1 MKKIYFLFALL
12 LMVVGVSAQ
21 DVVETN
27 SGERYN
33 AYITKEDS
41 TSIGF
46 TFSRDGQ
53 KVDTVIPRADIYN
66 FRYSVM
72 ADTTIADYYSKS
84 AFSVGVFLGGA
95 TFAGVE
101 YEYMIGENFGVQ
113 AGVGYSGFSGGI
125 NYHFFPTIRSTYLS
139 FQYTCKGIGNT
150 DEDWGYRNTLIGPA
164 IVYRGKKWLT
174 FNVGAGYVLDKGP
187 AYTDNEDIKVRLT
200 AGLGIYFPVK

>member
-12 LMVVGVSAQ
+12 FIAIGVSAQ
-21 DVVETN
+21 DVVETK
-27 SGERYN
+27 SGESYN

-41 TSIGF
+41 SSIAF

-72 ADTTIADYYSKS
+72 ADTTISKYNAKS
-84 AFSVGVFLGGA
+84 AFSVGIGLGGSSY
-95 TFAGVE
+95 AGVE
-101 YEYMIGENFGVQ
+101 YEYMLCDKVGVQ
-113 AGVGYSGFSGGI
+113 AGFGYSGFNGAI

-139 FQYTCKGIGNT
+139 LQYTCRGIGNT

-174 FNVGAGYVLDKGP
+174 FNVGAGYILDKGP